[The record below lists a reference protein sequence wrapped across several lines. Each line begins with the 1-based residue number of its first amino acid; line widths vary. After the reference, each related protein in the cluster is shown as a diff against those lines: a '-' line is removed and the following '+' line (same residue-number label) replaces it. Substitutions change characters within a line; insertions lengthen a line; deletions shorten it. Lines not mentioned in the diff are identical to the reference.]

1 MNHAHA
7 KRQKILNEEVVYEQS
22 KTVSIQS
29 TWCMLQTAVVLGDA
43 IWPLVRLLV
52 IYNRSIDRYFFLKRK
67 HILGIEGKIWHSS
80 LFCFRSQIS
89 HKLELLPILFVA
101 HPRRIK
107 FDQNVSLIVLSSS
120 TFHIFVFSPRTTVP
134 IFCYLNIFLLCSS
147 HNKD

>member
-29 TWCMLQTAVVLGDA
+29 TRCMLQTAVVLGDA
-43 IWPLVRLLV
+43 IWPLVRLSV

-67 HILGIEGKIWHSS
+67 QILGSEGKIWHSS
-80 LFCFRSQIS
+80 IFCFRSQIS
-89 HKLELLPILFVA
+89 HNLELLPILFVA

-107 FDQNVSLIVLSSS
+107 FDQNVSVNCLVVVNFSHFCLLPHNHCANIML
-120 TFHIFVFSPRTTVP
+120 FKHIFSMFKP
-134 IFCYLNIFLLCSS
+134 
-147 HNKD
+147 